1 MAKIDK
7 VQEVRL
13 DSLKPYEKNAKV
25 HGQEQVNKIADSIR
39 EFGFLS
45 PLLIDKD
52 YNIIAGHGRV
62 MAAKQLGMETV
73 PAVFI
78 EGLTET
84 QRRAYI
90 LADNKLTELGGWDM
104 ELVEEEL
111 KALKDLDFNIDL
123 TGFDITIEDE
133 IPENGEGG
141 GIVNPTLTL
150 PESRLYITAISAFGT
165 NTERF
170 IEVKLSQET
179 ADRILKRVDQLK
191 PGELTEKL
199 VEALNGL

>member
-1 MAKIDK
+1 MAKIDG

-111 KALKDLDFNIDL
+111 QALKDLDFNVDL
-123 TGFDITIEDE
+123 TGFE
-133 IPENGEGG
+133 INLEEEAAPDGDEGG
-141 GIVNPTLTL
+141 VVNPTLTL

-199 VEALNGL
+199 LEALNGI

>member
-111 KALKDLDFNIDL
+111 QALKDLDFNVDL
-123 TGFDITIEDE
+123 TGFE
-133 IPENGEGG
+133 INLEEEETPAGDEGG
-141 GIVNPTLTL
+141 VVNPTLTL

-179 ADRILKRVDQLK
+179 ADRILQRVDQLK

-199 VEALNGL
+199 LEALNGI

>member
-73 PAVFI
+73 PVVFI

-111 KALKDLDFNIDL
+111 QALKDLNFNIDL
-123 TGFDITIEDE
+123 TGFEINLEEEAAPDE
-133 IPENGEGG
+133 SEAGVI
-141 GIVNPTLTL
+141 NPTLTL

-170 IEVKLSQET
+170 IEVKLNQET

-199 VEALNGL
+199 LEALNGI

>member
-1 MAKIDK
+1 MAKIDG

-73 PAVFI
+73 PVVFI

-111 KALKDLDFNIDL
+111 QALKDLNFNIDL
-123 TGFDITIEDE
+123 TGFEINLEEEAAPDE
-133 IPENGEGG
+133 SEAGVI
-141 GIVNPTLTL
+141 NPTLTL

-170 IEVKLSQET
+170 IEVKLNQET

-199 VEALNGL
+199 LEALNGI